1 MHIPRTTQPWHRAEI
16 VVPRVACP
24 ANPCETPAS
33 QGVNPGT
40 PQLAPSETLYHL
52 RRCYPNPMACREGR
66 KALYNLRHRTMNI
79 PLKHRHHPAQPRRR
93 VRVSPAT
100 MPFRTPV
107 EPPHPADMD
116 SVL

>member
-66 KALYNLRHRTMNI
+66 KALYNLRHRSMII
-79 PLKHRHHPAQPRRR
+79 PLKHRYHPAARRLR
-93 VRVSPAT
+93 ATPAT
-100 MPFRTPV
+100 MPVRTPV